1 MTSSLTPAKRFGLG
15 RPRPSLRTNFD
26 DHAIPSSPPPP
37 PPPPPSHALASA
49 VSREMLSRKTSYN
62 QLTQNSLASIPD
74 SSAVYGLRQ
83 AGAGAGG
90 GSGRAGDVE
99 VGDLVNT
106 PGGMYGTV
114 KFIGSVKGKGGV
126 FVGVEL
132 EGELAGRGKN
142 DGAVDG

>member
-1 MTSSLTPAKRFGLG
+1 M
-15 RPRPSLRTNFD
+15 
-26 DHAIPSSPPPP
+26 
-37 PPPPPSHALASA
+37 LA
-49 VSREMLSRKTSYN
+49 RKTSYN

-74 SSAVYGLRQ
+74 SSAGYGVRQ
-83 AGAGAGG
+83 AAK
-90 GSGRAGDVE
+90 SGDVE

-106 PGGMYGTV
+106 PGGMHGIV
-114 KFIGSVKGKGGV
+114 KFIGNVKGKGGV

>member
-1 MTSSLTPAKRFGLG
+1 MAGSLTPAKRFGLG
-15 RPRPSLRTNFD
+15 RSRPSLRTNFD
-26 DHAIPSSPPPP
+26 DHATPSSPPPL
-37 PPPPPSHALASA
+37 PPPSHALASA

-83 AGAGAGG
+83 AGVGG
-90 GSGRAGDVE
+90 GGGRAGDVE

>member
-1 MTSSLTPAKRFGLG
+1 M
-15 RPRPSLRTNFD
+15 
-26 DHAIPSSPPPP
+26 
-37 PPPPPSHALASA
+37 LA
-49 VSREMLSRKTSYN
+49 RKTSYN

-74 SSAVYGLRQ
+74 
-83 AGAGAGG
+83 AGAGYSLRHVGG
-90 GSGRAGDVE
+90 AKSTEVE

-106 PGGMYGTV
+106 PGGMHGIV

-132 EGELAGRGKN
+132 EGELSGRGKN

>member
-1 MTSSLTPAKRFGLG
+1 
-15 RPRPSLRTNFD
+15 
-26 DHAIPSSPPPP
+26 
-37 PPPPPSHALASA
+37 
-49 VSREMLSRKTSYN
+49 MLSRKTSYN

-74 SSAVYGLRQ
+74 SSAGYGVRQ
-83 AGAGAGG
+83 AGA
-90 GSGRAGDVE
+90 RAGEVE

-114 KFIGSVKGKGGV
+114 KFIGNVRGKGGV

-132 EGELAGRGKN
+132 EGDLAGRGKN